1 MIGMQIDIYPHSY
14 SMIHNINNFI
24 QCTPNASFDT
34 LNKEKTTGRIQF
46 VIQIS
51 RYMIVIS

>member
-1 MIGMQIDIYPHSY
+1 MIGMQIDIYLHSY